1 MHSPTAPGHPWRPR
15 PRPGVFGIQTCPRI
29 FLLHFSGA
37 PRRRDGSTIC
47 FLVRGRGA
55 AMHKSGGFPSPDPST
70 RHRPRARQCTA
81 IGFQTTLPPC
91 CETSLVTVAQRTALH
106 QDLARKNDLES
117 TEAEA
122 RDGCTGH
129 ININVGV
136 ETGGI
141 EEHVPSMLCDVLVM
155 SRTLFHAIFLVIS
168 SHL

>member
-1 MHSPTAPGHPWRPR
+1 MQRNSVDERGLGPTANAHGDTTRTRKSRAARESWRCLLHSPTAPGHPWRPQ

-29 FLLHFSGA
+29 FLPHFSGA

-81 IGFQTTLPPC
+81 IDFQTTLQPC
-91 CETSLVTVAQRTALH
+91 CETNLVTVAQRNALH
-106 QDLARKNDLES
+106 QDLARKNALES

-122 RDGCTGH
+122 RDGCRPH
-129 ININVGV
+129 QY
-136 ETGGI
+136 
-141 EEHVPSMLCDVLVM
+141 
-155 SRTLFHAIFLVIS
+155 
-168 SHL
+168 